1 MEKEKSLQSCVQ
13 VRLREIPVANSMTDC
28 RALVAEAMEIS
39 SFMSRLA
46 EDDRNM
52 ELEMKEWARFV

>member
-1 MEKEKSLQSCVQ
+1 M
-13 VRLREIPVANSMTDC
+13 RLREIPVAHSMTDC